1 VTDQNPG
8 GEALSVASTDD
19 KLDKKAAA
27 RAKKDEQ
34 AAADIRRIVE
44 GPLGKGVLRLGL
56 PLSIAML
63 LQSMFNLVD
72 MAIVG
77 QIPFGASEAIAAL
90 IICDL
95 VAMIPT
101 ILGNGISNASAA
113 LIARRAG
120 EGDKDG
126 AAFYCWQSLSL
137 TLGLSIVFG
146 LLGIFGS
153 DFIVY
158 DIFQAKGELATLTV
172 GYMPVI
178 VGGCFSILLLL
189 QISAILRSLG
199 DGTSPLVLLIGSN
212 VLNLVAACVLV
223 FGNDYKNTPEIFH
236 WATGIADSLGIEP
249 MGVIGAAWATI
260 GARTLALLIG
270 FVALARKSSVIPFKL
285 SHFLPSKRGW
295 SSLMHIAWP
304 NSAQFVLRIAVI
316 EFYHILIVR
325 MFTTATDSAAA
336 TAYGICVRLET
347 LVLFISMG
355 WGAAASTYVGQN
367 LGAGETARAVRA
379 GWIATAYNTFF
390 VLLAQALFLFAAGPV
405 MNLFLPDNIPAD
417 TVARIVEIGVD
428 YLQIVGASYLLF
440 GVAIVL
446 SQALTGA
453 GVTMLGFALDLV
465 VLLGIAVPVTFL
477 VMAITPLTETLT
489 WILIAGG
496 NILTGLVYIV
506 WYRRGHWAKKQI

>member
-1 VTDQNPG
+1 VTDTNP
-8 GEALSVASTDD
+8 ASGVIA
-19 KLDKKAAA
+19 LDKKTAA
-27 RAKKDEQ
+27 RAKKDER
-34 AAADIRRIVE
+34 AAEDIRRVVQ
-44 GPLGKGVLRLGL
+44 GPLGQGVLRLGF

-77 QIPFGASEAIAAL
+77 QIPHGASDAIAAL

-120 EGDKDG
+120 EGDADG

-137 TLGLSIVFG
+137 TLAISIVFG
-146 LLGIFGS
+146 FIGVIGS

-158 DIFQAKGELATLTV
+158 DLFQAKGELATLTV

-189 QISAILRSLG
+189 QISAVLRSLG
-199 DGTSPLVLLIGSN
+199 DGTTPLVLLIGSN
-212 VLNLVAACVLV
+212 VLNLFAACVLV
-223 FGNDYKNTPEIFH
+223 FGNGPAPEIFG
-236 WATGIADSLGIEP
+236 WATAIADSLGIPP
-249 MGVIGAAWATI
+249 MGVLGAAWATI
-260 GARTLALLIG
+260 AARGLALVIG
-270 FVALARKSSVIPFKL
+270 FIALARKSGMVQFKL
-285 SHFLPSKRGW
+285 AHFMPTRRGW
-295 SSLMHIAWP
+295 LSLMHIAWP
-304 NSAQFVLRIAVI
+304 NSAQFMLRIAVI

-325 MFTTATDSAAA
+325 TFTTATDSAAA

-367 LGAGETARAVRA
+367 LGAGEVNRAIRA
-379 GWIATAYNTFF
+379 GWIATGYNTLF
-390 VLLAQALFLFAAGPV
+390 VLIAQAVFLFAAEPV
-405 MNLFLPDNIPAD
+405 MHLFLPDNIPAD
-417 TVARIVEIGVD
+417 TVARILAVGVD
-428 YLQIVGASYLLF
+428 YLQIVGSSYLLF

-453 GVTMLGFALDLV
+453 GATMLGFALDLV
-465 VLLGIAVPVTFL
+465 VLLGIAVPATFI
-477 VMAITPLTETLT
+477 VMAATPLTEDLT

-496 NILTGLVYIV
+496 NILTGLVYVV